1 SSLGYDPRI
10 GAGGMRPGLGFGGGC
25 LPKDVRALASQA
37 DALGLD
43 DTASLLRSV
52 DAINEQCRLRMVGL
66 AAELAG
72 GSLAGA
78 RVGVLGLAFKAG
90 TDDARDSPALAVTAA
105 VAALGASVTAYD
117 PAAAV
122 RAARV
127 LPGIRYAG
135 SVTDAAADAHV
146 LLVLTDWPEFAELDP
161 AELGR
166 VVARRAVADGRHALD
181 GSRWRAAGWSYGI
194 LGGYLEQASGEHR
207 DRRMKLR
214 AAEPARRGA
223 TGGLPAA
230 G

>member
-1 SSLGYDPRI
+1 
-10 GAGGMRPGLGFGGGC
+10 
-25 LPKDVRALASQA
+25 
-37 DALGLD
+37 
-43 DTASLLRSV
+43 
-52 DAINEQCRLRMVGL
+52 
-66 AAELAG
+66 
-72 GSLAGA
+72 
-78 RVGVLGLAFKAG
+78 
-90 TDDARDSPALAVTAA
+90 VTAA